1 MYGYYA
7 TIKALWDVLRSKT
20 KVTLMLFEVNT
31 VSVDD
36 EHFPHNSKNVWYH
49 FKCNYLKN
57 WTQFLFF
64 LNSFSESTLNFE
76 HFQKRNEKNCRFA
89 ETLSKI
95 ISQINL
101 FLIELAFT
109 WRIITFSWRYCL
121 RRARASLHASEDSVG
136 LNSSDKAEKL
146 KLILLKFIEPKFDF
160 LF

>member
-1 MYGYYA
+1 MDGYYA
-7 TIKALWDVLRSKT
+7 TIKALWDVSRRKT
-20 KVTLMLFEVNT
+20 KVTLMSFEVNT
-31 VSVDD
+31 FSVDD
-36 EHFPHNSKNVWYH
+36 EHFPHNSKNLWYH

-64 LNSFSESTLNFE
+64 FNSFSESTLNFE

-95 ISQINL
+95 ISRINL
-101 FLIELAFT
+101 FLIELAFI
-109 WRIITFSWRYCL
+109 WPIITFFWRYCL